1 MITAGYKYWI
11 LWMILLVWVGRTQ
24 AQYRYDFNFDRNW
37 EWNDLYIHNYISS
50 HNLIDKV
57 QALSKEFSQEEGWLV
72 FRALVNLDSL
82 NQLRLLVNITDL
94 EIVPSKYLWKSK
106 MMKELKDFNEKENL
120 AGLVE
125 AATKVASLR
134 KTFSEDKKLFRDNNF
149 FLRIP
154 ANKSYNSD
162 IKYDFSSAEELL
174 NLLDFE
180 YLDQKEIDSIISLPA
195 FNYLFEPQIPCYNKE
210 QLLPL
215 FKYIRSK
222 TPIFVIYKFINQ
234 GCFLEWGNI
243 SVNTGRYK
251 RLINTVQKNRDALNY
266 YILNILYQYLPAEVR
281 FSKTIKFTIN
291 KNDCGWNSEAQTSV
305 INFNTIGDDYET
317 LARYMCR
324 DLFLWAKKKIHINIF
339 PYLLKDEDTLIYN
352 LMNEVFDGGISNY
365 IAPILP
371 ENRPANLLEKDF
383 RLFNR
388 TIDAILTKKPKKT
401 IDSLLKVGLSGKF
414 MFHTMGWQ
422 MANTIDL
429 VLGRDALR
437 ESLLLGP
444 FYFFE
449 TYVEAYEKNPVDI
462 KEVFQFN
469 DNFEAKIYKLRATIP
484 KDLLLKAVKVKVRN
498 GDIPKVSKAIALMK
512 EENTSANS
520 VLKLIISIL
529 EFDFGMFDEAF
540 ECITTCYENIPGRE
554 KLLQD
559 YGFGFL
565 EKGRLVEAQTLFN
578 LLVKYYPQ
586 SANSYFCRGNF
597 YYQSGS
603 LDKAQQDLMKA
614 LEVDPNFSRASNLL
628 ARIKEKTDKEQ

>member
-1 MITAGYKYWI
+1 MVY
-11 LWMILLVWVGRTQ
+11 Q
-24 AQYRYDFNFDRNW
+24 AEGQYRYDFNFDRNW
-37 EWNDLYIHNYISS
+37 EWNELYINNYISS

-72 FRALVNLDSL
+72 FRSLVNLDSL
-82 NQLRLLVNITDL
+82 NQLRLLVNIADL
-94 EIVPSKYLWKSK
+94 EVVPSKYLWKSK

-120 AGLVE
+120 SGLVE
-125 AATKVASLR
+125 AATTVASLR
-134 KTFSEDKKLFRDNNF
+134 RNFSEDKKLFRDNKF

-154 ANKSYNSD
+154 TNKSYDSN
-162 IKYDFSSAEELL
+162 IKYDFSSVDELL
-174 NLLDFE
+174 DLLDFE
-180 YLDQKEIDSIISLPA
+180 YLNQTEIDSIISLPA
-195 FNYLFEPQIPCYNKE
+195 FNYLFEAQIPCYTKE

-215 FKYIRSK
+215 FKYIKSK

-234 GCFLEWGNI
+234 QSFLEWGNI
-243 SVNTGRYK
+243 SVNIARYK
-251 RLINTVQKNRDALNY
+251 RLINTIQKNREALNY
-266 YILNILYQYLPAEVR
+266 YILNILYQYLPYEVK

-291 KNDCGWNSEAQTSV
+291 KNDCGWNSETQTNV

-324 DLFLWAKKKIHINIF
+324 DLFLWAKKKIHINVF

-365 IAPILP
+365 IAPILA

-401 IDSLLKVGLSGKF
+401 IDSLLKIGLSGKF

-449 TYVEAYEKNPVDI
+449 TYIEAYEKDPVNI

-469 DNFEAKIYKLRATIP
+469 DSFEAKIYKLRATIP
-484 KDLLLKAVKVKVRN
+484 KDLLLKAVRIKMQN
-498 GDIPKVSKAIALMK
+498 SNMLMVSKAIASIKK
-512 EENTSANS
+512 ENYITNS
-520 VLKLIISIL
+520 VQKLILAVL
-529 EFDFGMFDEAF
+529 EYDFGMFDEAF
-540 ECITTCYENIPGRE
+540 GYITTCCENISGRE

-559 YGFGFL
+559 YGFRFL
-565 EKGRLVEAQTLFN
+565 EKGRLTESQTLFD
-578 LLVKYYPQ
+578 LLVKYYSQ
-586 SANSYFCRGNF
+586 SPNSYFCRGDF
-597 YYQSGS
+597 YYQTGS

-614 LEVDPNFSRASNLL
+614 LEIDPNFIRASNLL
-628 ARIKEKTDKEQ
+628 IKIKGEVDKQ

>member
-1 MITAGYKYWI
+1 MLNVCYKYWI
-11 LWMILLVWVGRTQ
+11 FGIILLLVLVYQ
-24 AQYRYDFNFDRNW
+24 AEGQYRYDFNFDRNW
-37 EWNDLYIHNYISS
+37 EWNELYINNYISS

-72 FRALVNLDSL
+72 FRSLVNLDSL
-82 NQLRLLVNITDL
+82 NQLRLLVNIADL
-94 EIVPSKYLWKSK
+94 EVVPSKYLWKSK

-120 AGLVE
+120 SGLVE
-125 AATKVASLR
+125 AATTVASLR
-134 KTFSEDKKLFRDNNF
+134 RNFSEDKKLFRDNKF

-154 ANKSYNSD
+154 TNKSYDSN
-162 IKYDFSSAEELL
+162 IKYDFSSVDELL
-174 NLLDFE
+174 DLLDFE
-180 YLDQKEIDSIISLPA
+180 YLNQTEIDSIISLPA
-195 FNYLFEPQIPCYNKE
+195 FNYLFEAQIPCYTKE

-215 FKYIRSK
+215 FKYIKSK

-234 GCFLEWGNI
+234 QSFLEWGNI
-243 SVNTGRYK
+243 SVNIARYK
-251 RLINTVQKNRDALNY
+251 RLINTIQKNREALNY
-266 YILNILYQYLPAEVR
+266 YILNILYQYLPYEVK

-291 KNDCGWNSEAQTSV
+291 KNDCGWNSETQTNV

-324 DLFLWAKKKIHINIF
+324 DLFLWAKKKIHINVF

-365 IAPILP
+365 IAPILA

-401 IDSLLKVGLSGKF
+401 IDSLLKIGLSGKF

-449 TYVEAYEKNPVDI
+449 TYIEAYEKDPVNI

-469 DNFEAKIYKLRATIP
+469 DSFEAKIYKLRATIP
-484 KDLLLKAVKVKVRN
+484 KDLLLKAVRIKMQN
-498 GDIPKVSKAIALMK
+498 SNMLMVSKAIASIKK
-512 EENTSANS
+512 ENYITNS
-520 VLKLIISIL
+520 VQKLILAVL
-529 EFDFGMFDEAF
+529 EYDFGMFDEAF
-540 ECITTCYENIPGRE
+540 GYITTCCENISGRE

-559 YGFGFL
+559 YGFRFL
-565 EKGRLVEAQTLFN
+565 EKGRLTESQTLFD
-578 LLVKYYPQ
+578 LLVKYYSQ
-586 SANSYFCRGNF
+586 SPNSYFCRGDF
-597 YYQSGS
+597 YYQTGS

-614 LEVDPNFSRASNLL
+614 LEIDPNFIRASNLL
-628 ARIKEKTDKEQ
+628 IKIKGEVDKQ